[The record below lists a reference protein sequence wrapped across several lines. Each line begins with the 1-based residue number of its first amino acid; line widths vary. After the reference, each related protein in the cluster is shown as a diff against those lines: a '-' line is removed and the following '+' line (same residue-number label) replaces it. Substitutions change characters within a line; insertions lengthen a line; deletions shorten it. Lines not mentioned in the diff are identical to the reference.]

1 MMLGPDSRLL
11 TALLIT
17 ASAALLVAVFR
28 LRLLP
33 ARIVCGALSIIV
45 AMTGGVAVVNYYY
58 GYYTTWGQ
66 MWADFHGGT
75 GNLGV
80 ITPATGATALG
91 SGRLGW
97 TDLAGKLSGYDR
109 RGLVYLPPQYSQA
122 KYARI
127 RFPVVELFHG
137 TPGTSPI
144 SWDTR
149 LRIGQVADSLLA
161 RHLIGPMVLVMP
173 TINGAGHQF
182 QDCVNGPAVNDETYL
197 TKDVRTDV
205 YARYRVSHDPYE
217 WGLAGYSS
225 GGYCAANLALRH
237 PGSFGAAAVI
247 NGYFRAAD
255 GPAGAALNNSQ
266 SLEAANSPLYLAE
279 RLTQNSSPLPAFWV
293 AAGTNDRTDYKPAS
307 MFAAAMDR
315 IQTVPFVK
323 LNNVGDTANGWEAAL
338 PAALTWLW
346 QQLAPPDL
354 RVLFPV
360 RAGGRGLFSTL
371 PVPPV
376 KGHAPAPCLPAKRPG
391 PAVLPCGKLPLGQA
405 RKA

>member
-1 MMLGPDSRLL
+1 MLGPDSRLL
-11 TALLIT
+11 TALLIA
-17 ASAALLVAVFR
+17 ASAALLVGVFR

-33 ARIVCGALSIIV
+33 VRIVCGTLTIMV
-45 AMTGGVAVVNYYY
+45 AMTGGIAAVNYYY

-80 ITPATGATALG
+80 ITTGTSTTALG

-97 TDLAGKLSGYDR
+97 TDLPGKLSGYDR
-109 RGLVYLPPQYSQA
+109 RALVYLPPQYSQA

-137 TPGTSPI
+137 TPGTSPL
-144 SWDTR
+144 SWDNR
-149 LRIGQVADSLLA
+149 LHIGQVADSLLA

-173 TINGAGHQF
+173 TINGPGHQF
-182 QDCVNGPAVNDETYL
+182 QDCVNGPGVNDETYL

-205 YARYRVSHDPYE
+205 YARYRVSRDPYE
-217 WGLAGYSS
+217 WGLSGYSS

-255 GPAGAALNNSQ
+255 GPAGAALNNSP

-279 RLTQNSSPLPAFWV
+279 RLTPDSSPLPAF
-293 AAGTNDRTDYKPAS
+293 
-307 MFAAAMDR
+307 
-315 IQTVPFVK
+315 
-323 LNNVGDTANGWEAAL
+323 
-338 PAALTWLW
+338 
-346 QQLAPPDL
+346 
-354 RVLFPV
+354 
-360 RAGGRGLFSTL
+360 
-371 PVPPV
+371 
-376 KGHAPAPCLPAKRPG
+376 
-391 PAVLPCGKLPLGQA
+391 
-405 RKA
+405 